1 MLPPDE
7 VVRLLEELKSNY
19 DGFTWESELW
29 RGVGSRRSPYR
40 TLVLFGLSARTR
52 DALLVEMCRRFFL
65 RYPDAKSLAEG
76 LETLE
81 GDAGKLV
88 RAGQVPIVM
97 SMSEVLQNGVPR
109 DCEGLLRIK
118 GVGEKIAQ
126 CVLGY
131 GWGEDA
137 LPLDANCV
145 RVLERVFGL
154 ERPNRRPP
162 DPAPLREGLKCVYL
176 MHANRF
182 AELGIGL
189 VDIHEILRLH
199 GQACCTRLP
208 DCSRC
213 PVSNCASRRG
223 PWDKP
228 RTVEVS
234 HSLWDEWRELI
245 NEPVAV

>member
-154 ERPNRRPP
+154 ERPNRGAAGSCAVARGPEMRLSYARKP
-162 DPAPLREGLKCVYL
+162 LCRTWHWPGRYSRNSQAPRAGVLYQAAGLL
-176 MHANRF
+176 
-182 AELGIGL
+182 
-189 VDIHEILRLH
+189 
-199 GQACCTRLP
+199 
-208 DCSRC
+208 
-213 PVSNCASRRG
+213 PVS
-223 PWDKP
+223 
-228 RTVEVS
+228 
-234 HSLWDEWRELI
+234 SL
-245 NEPVAV
+245 